1 MPSPWTEW
9 LVGLCLFAAIVS
21 GFVYWKFF
29 EALRRLTWRDRPVD
43 PPAVGELISVIVPAR
58 NEAADVA
65 AGLRSILRQ
74 TGVELEVIAV
84 NDHSSDATGRI
95 MDDIAETDA
104 RLTVIH
110 NPELRPGWF
119 GKVNAMQQAAE
130 RAAGRYLLFTDADV
144 EHAPDCFRSA
154 VAELQRRGLGLF
166 SLFPRL
172 HCVTLWE
179 NAVLPMYMAGMA
191 QFAGPSIEDERSPNA
206 LAAGALILVRA
217 KDFHVVGGWGPVR
230 REMLDDVGM
239 ARLFKQQGHRV
250 GFRVAPDLM
259 SVRLFKSNH
268 DAFWG
273 STKNILAGLHGHY
286 WLGPVAMLL
295 PFLVF
300 WSPLVALTLGIIW
313 RSPLLMSIGAA
324 VYLLEYAGLY
334 LGRGLFA
341 FHPFRALCFPLIAI
355 SVFCSFARALY
366 FYFVRGSILWRN
378 RAIRLDGAAAD

>member
-1 MPSPWTEW
+1 MPSPWAEW
-9 LVGLCLFAAIVS
+9 LIGLCLFAATVS
-21 GFVYWKFF
+21 TFVYWMFLR
-29 EALRRLTWRDRPVD
+29 ALRRITWRDRPLD
-43 PPAVGELISVIVPAR
+43 PPAERELISVIVPAR
-58 NEAADVA
+58 NEEVDVG

-74 TGVELEVIAV
+74 IGVQLEVIAV

-95 MDDIAETDA
+95 MDDIAATDA

-119 GKVNAMQQAAE
+119 GKVNAMHQAAE
-130 RAAGRYLLFTDADV
+130 RASGQYLLFTDADI
-144 EHAPDCFRSA
+144 EHEPDCFRMA
-154 VAELQRRGLGLF
+154 VAELQRQGVGLF
-166 SLFPRL
+166 SLFPKL

-191 QFAGPSIEDERSPNA
+191 QFAGRSIEDERSQHA

-217 KDFHVVGGWGPVR
+217 EDFHAVGGWEPVR
-230 REMLDDVGM
+230 REMLDDVGI
-239 ARLFKQQGHRV
+239 ARLFKQHGHRV

-286 WLGPVAMLL
+286 WLAPVAMLL

-300 WSPLVALTLGIIW
+300 WSPLVALVLGIIW
-313 RSPLLMSIGAA
+313 GSPLVVGIGSA
-324 VYLLEYAGLY
+324 VYVLEYAGLY
-334 LGRGLFA
+334 LGRGQFV
-341 FHPFRALCFPLIAI
+341 FHPMRALCFPLIAI